1 MKFQEKLVKL
11 KNGRDVKIRQA
22 QISDA
27 EMILETIK
35 IYIPDS
41 EFIPKY
47 EEEIVLTIEQER
59 NWIES
64 FLRNDNSLLLV
75 AEHQNQIIGNID
87 LTGSQRKMMYH
98 TAVIGMG
105 MLREWRNIG
114 LGTALMES
122 IIDWSSEHPALET
135 IWLQVYAQNDLGL
148 GLYRKMGFVENG
160 LIPNFF
166 KRDGRYFDIV
176 TMSRKVDSSI

>member
-1 MKFQEKLVKL
+1 MKFEEKFFKL
-11 KNGRDVKIRQA
+11 KNGKEVKIRQA

-27 EMILETIK
+27 EMILSTVK

-64 FLRNDNSLLLV
+64 FLRHDNSLLLV
-75 AEHQNQIIGNID
+75 AEYENQIIGNID
-87 LTGSQRKMMYH
+87 LSGSQRKMMYH

-105 MLREWRNIG
+105 MLREWRNLG
-114 LGTALMES
+114 LGTVLMKS
-122 IIDWSSEHPALET
+122 ILDWATEHPILEI

-148 GLYRKMGFVENG
+148 ALYKKMGFEENG
-160 LIPNFF
+160 LITNFF
-166 KRDGRYFDIV
+166 KRDGRYYDIV
-176 TMSRKVDSSI
+176 TMSRKVESSI

>member
-1 MKFQEKLVKL
+1 MKFQEKFVKL
-11 KNGRDVKIRQA
+11 KNGKEVKIRQA

-27 EMILETIK
+27 EMILNTVK

-47 EEEIVLTIEQER
+47 EDEILLTIEQER
-59 NWIES
+59 SWIES
-64 FLRNDNSLLLV
+64 FLQNDNSLLLV
-75 AEHQNQIIGNID
+75 AEHKNQIIGNID

-122 IIDWSSEHPALET
+122 IIDWSTNHPVLET

-148 GLYRKMGFVENG
+148 GLYRKMGFEKTG
-160 LIPNFF
+160 FIPNFF
-166 KRDGRYFDIV
+166 KRDGRYYDIV
-176 TMSRKVDSSI
+176 TMSRKVDSSM